1 MARLLAVA
9 QHALT
14 LALLLLTL
22 AVGEHRSAAVD
33 GTSGT
38 PTQVFPITLG
48 TVLPTSTCVPGMP
61 SDMLRAAQLLLKGS
75 LSLGFV
81 ATGRMLHPCAT
92 MCNHAR

>member
-22 AVGEHRSAAVD
+22 AVGEQNSAAAP
-33 GTSGT
+33 GT
-38 PTQVFPITLG
+38 PIPMSLG
-48 TVLPTSTCVPGMP
+48 TVLPTSTCAPGTP

-75 LSLGFV
+75 LSLEPV